1 MAYWSERVCRLGQP
15 DSKTGALVSFHST
28 NEDSPPAAAAVVSSR
43 ANAFRA
49 MRRILE
55 WIAISLGSIA
65 GMVAVGVVAL
75 FLVGRTRMTTPAD
88 FAVRPP
94 LIPSDRASIARGRH
108 LAETVTLCTECHQNG
123 LRGRDMGLPPI
134 VATLVAPNLTSGTGG
149 VGGDYTAADWDR
161 AIRHG
166 VGRDGR
172 KLVVMP
178 SEYYAHM
185 TDRDFADLVA
195 FLNSLTPVDNELPPN
210 KLGLLGGALV
220 GARLYPL
227 AADAI
232 KHEDVGLDVFD
243 AGVSAEYGSY
253 LATIGTCRG
262 CHGAELRG
270 KPDEIGRPAA
280 PSLVDSTHNWSAEDF
295 RRTMRTGRTPQGRA
309 LDPQRMPWPRL
320 ANLTDDELNAVYEYV
335 RSIVSP

>member
-1 MAYWSERVCRLGQP
+1 MALLVGESMPRGAAGQQDTTTGKFPFDERSFATGRRLLP
-15 DSKTGALVSFHST
+15 RHRL
-28 NEDSPPAAAAVVSSR
+28 
-43 ANAFRA
+43 RA

-65 GMVAVGVVAL
+65 GMVVVGIVAL
-75 FLVGRTRMTTPAD
+75 FLIGKAKVTEYAD

-108 LAETVTLCTECHQNG
+108 LAEAVTLCTQCHQNG
-123 LRGRDMGLPPI
+123 LRGRDMGLPPL
-134 VATLVAPNLTSGTGG
+134 VATLVAPNLTSGEGG
-149 VGGDYTAADWDR
+149 VGGDYTSADWDR

-166 VGRDGR
+166 VAKDGR

-178 SEYYAHM
+178 SDAYAQM
-185 TDRDFADLVA
+185 TDKDFADLVA
-195 FLNSLTPVDNELPPN
+195 FLNALTPVDNELPRS
-210 KLGLLGGALV
+210 KLGLLGGALI

-227 AADAI
+227 PADAI
-232 KHEDVGLDVFD
+232 KHEDVGLNVFD
-243 AGVSAEYGSY
+243 AGVSAEFGSY

-270 KPDEIGRPAA
+270 RPEEIGRPWA
-280 PSLVDSTHNWSAEDF
+280 PSLVDSTRNWSAEDF
-295 RRTMRTGRTPQGRA
+295 RKTIRTGRTPQGRP
-309 LDPQRMPWPRL
+309 LDAQRMPWPRL

>member
-1 MAYWSERVCRLGQP
+1 MPGCKAGP
-15 DSKTGALVSFHST
+15 LVTFRST
-28 NEDSPPAAAAVVSSR
+28 NEDSPPAAAAAVSSR
-43 ANAFRA
+43 ANDSRA

-65 GMVAVGVVAL
+65 GMVAVGVIAL
-75 FLVGRTRMTTPAD
+75 FVIGRTKVTATAD
-88 FAVRPP
+88 LAVRPP

-108 LAETVTLCTECHQNG
+108 LAEAVTLCTECHQNG
-123 LRGRDMGLPPI
+123 LRGRDMGLPPL
-134 VATLVAPNLTSGTGG
+134 VATLVAPNLTSGKGG

-166 VGRDGR
+166 IAKDGR

-185 TDRDFADLVA
+185 TDQDFADLVA
-195 FLNSLTPVDNELPPN
+195 FLNSLTPVDNELPQS
-210 KLGLLGGALV
+210 KLGLIGGALV

-227 AADAI
+227 AADVI
-232 KHEDVGLDVFD
+232 KHEDVGVNVFD

-253 LATIGTCRG
+253 LTTIGTCRG
-262 CHGAELRG
+262 CHGPELRG
-270 KPDEIGRPAA
+270 RTNEIGRPPA
-280 PSLVDSTHNWSAEDF
+280 PNLVESTRDWSAEDF
-295 RRTMRTGRTPQGRA
+295 RKTMRTGRIPQGRP